1 MTLNASHLHR
11 ILEQHAGTLRQLE
24 VLYNEMDAAYGAAA
38 NRYGFECRGCDDN
51 CCLTLF
57 YHHTLVETAG
67 LLAGFQKLPA
77 NRKAD
82 ITERAI
88 VYSRALSAIAQH
100 DPPPALICP
109 LNVDAKCRLYR
120 HRPMICRLHG
130 IPHIMR
136 HPARG
141 LITGPGCHNFD
152 TTCGPADGHPLDRT
166 PLYTAMAG
174 LERSLRQSSGIDCSV
189 RLTIAQMILLF
200 EAPS

>member
-1 MTLNASHLHR
+1 MTLTASHLHR
-11 ILEQHAGTLRQLE
+11 ILEQHAGALRQLE

-38 NRYGFECRGCDDN
+38 SEYGFECRGCDDN

-82 ITERAI
+82 IIERAI
-88 VYSRALSAIAQH
+88 VNRRALSTIAQH
-100 DPPPALICP
+100 DQPPALLCP
-109 LNVDAKCRLYR
+109 LNVDTQCRLYV

-136 HPARG
+136 HPTRG
-141 LITGPGCHNFD
+141 LIRGSGCHNFE
-152 TTCGPADGHPLDRT
+152 TTCRPAVGHPLDRT

-174 LERSLRQSSGIDCSV
+174 LERSLRQASGIDCSV

>member
-1 MTLNASHLHR
+1 MTLTASHLHR
-11 ILEQHAGTLRQLE
+11 IHERHAGTLRQLE
-24 VLYNEMDAAYGAAA
+24 ILYHEMDAAYAAAA

-67 LLAGFQKLPA
+67 LLAGFQKMPA
-77 NRKAD
+77 NQKAD
-82 ITERAI
+82 LIERAK
-88 VYSRALSAIAQH
+88 VYSRALSTSPQH
-100 DPPPALICP
+100 DQPPALLCP
-109 LNVDAKCRLYR
+109 LNVDSQCQLYR

-141 LITGPGCHNFD
+141 LIRGPGCHNFE
-152 TTCGPADGHPLDRT
+152 TTYGQADGHPLDRT

-174 LERSLRQSSGIDCSV
+174 LERSLRQASGIDRPV

-200 EAPS
+200 GAPL